1 MPYSVFLDSSQRCFF
16 FLILFSASFW
26 RGRRKEGAFKVIVKM
41 KCPQISYVL
50 VYVVFMIVIRWKH

>member
-1 MPYSVFLDSSQRCFF
+1 MPYSVFLDSSQTCF

-26 RGRRKEGAFKVIVKM
+26 RRRRKEGAFKVTVKM